1 MARRPVK
8 SRKRQAKPWK
18 PSRWKRALLGA
29 LDLPVE
35 TEPTVP
41 KLTMVG
47 RGDLLVENHKGVLQ
61 YDKSNVRLLTHEGV
75 LHITGENLELLEL
88 AVGRAYVRG
97 RLAGAL
103 YTD

>member
-1 MARRPVK
+1 MAKRTIKSQKRHSK
-8 SRKRQAKPWK
+8 SRK
-18 PSRWKRALLGA
+18 PSKWKRAILSA

-41 KLTMVG
+41 KMTMVG

-61 YDKSNVRLLTHEGV
+61 YDKTNVRLLTHDGI

-88 AVGRAYVRG
+88 AAGRAYVRG
-97 RLAGAL
+97 RLEGAL
-103 YTD
+103 YID